1 MRLGWLLLPL
11 VLLAGGEAPAQGMS
25 HSAAGDQLAAL
36 VELEGQSGLVLKPRE
51 DRLDLAYDVRRLP
64 RTAERFVSRPAEFAG
79 RAEPSL
85 DGLGL
90 PLQGEGAL
98 VDIYPFREG
107 LRITAG
113 ARADLTDARFIA
125 RVWEPMGES
134 DRVIAATLFGKD
146 DDITPYVGIGYARR
160 MLDGRLQVAVDAG
173 VLFDR
178 EYESGEEGDASAAL
192 SSVAGAAERS
202 GGGTSAEVYPVVGLS
217 MKYRF

>member
-1 MRLGWLLLPL
+1 MRLFWLLMPL
-11 VLLAGGEAPAQGMS
+11 LLLAGGEASAQELPYS
-25 HSAAGDQLAAL
+25 RAGEQLAAL
-36 VELEGQSGLVLKPRE
+36 VEFNGPPGLVLSARE
-51 DRLDLAYDVRRLP
+51 TRLDLAYDVRRVP
-64 RTAERFVSRPAEFAG
+64 PAAAARFVPRGPALAG
-79 RAEPSL
+79 RAEPTL
-85 DGLGL
+85 DALGL

-125 RVWEPMGES
+125 RAWESMGES

-146 DDITPYVGIGYARR
+146 DDLTPYLGIGYARR

-173 VLFDR
+173 LLFDR
-178 EYESGEEGDASAAL
+178 EYESSDTDGAAAAL
-192 SSVAGAAERS
+192 APAAESGERS
-202 GGGTSAEVYPVVGLS
+202 GGTSSEVYPVVGLS